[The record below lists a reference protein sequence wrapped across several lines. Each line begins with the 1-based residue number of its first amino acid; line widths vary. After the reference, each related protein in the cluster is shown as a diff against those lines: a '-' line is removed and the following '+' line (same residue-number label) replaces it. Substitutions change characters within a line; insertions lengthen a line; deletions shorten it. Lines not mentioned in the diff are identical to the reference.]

1 MTAISDSLLDEI
13 QPGAWDE
20 LTAGVYDTLL
30 AAMDQA
36 QEVCT
41 ARIEHAGSPFV
52 SDERQRRRWLSVSR
66 RISEWRTAIRPDNH
80 EAVEAARAYCTQIVD
95 DYATVRP
102 LHEAVADG
110 RALSLTPEGA
120 AISLDGRWWIA
131 RGDRY
136 APLDPDDADHA
147 ALISAFERQAAE
159 LSRLAQTEGQAQE
172 IVPVRPADS
181 GNGER

>member
-1 MTAISDSLLDEI
+1 MTAISESLLDEI
-13 QPGAWDE
+13 RPGAWDE

-52 SDERQRRRWLSVSR
+52 PDENQRRRWLSVSR

-80 EAVEAARAYCTQIVD
+80 EAVEAARAYCVQIVD

-102 LHEAVADG
+102 LHEAVVDG

-120 AISLDGRWWIA
+120 AILIEGRWWIA

-136 APLDPDDADHA
+136 APLDPDDADQA
-147 ALISAFERQAAE
+147 ALITAFERQAAE
-159 LSRLAQTEGQAQE
+159 LGRLAQAEPEAVGS
-172 IVPVRPADS
+172 VRRDRS
-181 GNGER
+181 ENGER